1 MHPHSEGT
9 FSMPSSHTP
18 SALVVAFD
26 DHHAVANAG
35 LALTATLAERLGV
48 EAVVDELV
56 DLGDRPGHH
65 RPGRKVLTLLHA
77 MVAGGD
83 VIDDADVLR
92 TARTQELLGHRVM
105 APSTLGTFLRSFTF
119 GHIRQ
124 LDRVAET
131 LLARAW
137 AAGAGPGDQE
147 LTIDVDSTVCEVHGH
162 AKGGAAYGYTR
173 RLGYHP
179 LLASRADTG
188 ELLHLRMRTGS
199 ANTARGAERFVNELA
214 GRVRR
219 AGARGPLTL
228 RGDSG
233 FWSGK
238 VIGACRRH
246 GIGFSITVRQ
256 TKLVKAAIAAIGE
269 DAWTDIDY
277 PDGGAAQ
284 VAETTLA
291 GKAGGRLIVRRTRLV
306 GAQATLWPNWRH
318 HAFITDRAGTAVWL
332 DADHRRHAVV
342 ELAIVSGTEEAT
354 SGLGPR
360 WVRVAA
366 VADGHQRSPTGR
378 GETAGRR
385 PSSSGS
391 WDDASGR
398 FGWWSRRSTRGGQHL
413 GLYERTSMS
422 PPTDRSIVTTAAEPR
437 PRRTTDA
444 RGVAMPGQP
453 AHFEIPADDTAKGRQ
468 FWGSLFD
475 WQFEAMPGP
484 FEYHMTRISDQVG
497 VAVTNMEPGKRGIR
511 TYFYVDDINA
521 GAARVQALG
530 GEANDPGSVPGM
542 GWFATCRDPEG
553 NELGLWQNDP
563 SAPAP
568 TG

>member
-1 MHPHSEGT
+1 MT
-9 FSMPSSHTP
+9 TTP
-18 SALVVAFD
+18 SPTP
-26 DHHAVANAG
+26 G

-56 DLGDRPGHH
+56 DLGDRPGAH

-83 VIDDADVLR
+83 AIDDADVLR
-92 TARTQELLGHRVM
+92 TGRTQEVLGHRVM
-105 APSTLGTFLRSFTF
+105 APSTLGTFLRSFSF

-137 AAGAGPGDQE
+137 AAGAGPGTQE
-147 LTIDVDSTVCEVHGH
+147 LMMDLDSTMCEVHGH

-219 AGARGPLTL
+219 AGAAGPLTL

-233 FWSGK
+233 FWSAK

-256 TKLVKAAIAAIGE
+256 TKSVEAAIAAIGE

-306 GAQATLWPNWRH
+306 GAQATLWPDWRH
-318 HAFITDRAGTAVWL
+318 HAFVTDRAGTAVAL

-342 ELAIVSGTEEAT
+342 ELAIRDLKQGAGLCHCPSGVFGANAAWALVAT
-354 SGLGPR
+354 LAHNLLRWVAALGLG
-360 WVRVAA
+360 V
-366 VADGHQRSPTGR
+366 QRSGGGQDDPPTLHHPARPPHPLRTTPLLAPAVRLAVGHDVPGGPR
-378 GETAGRR
+378 SVACHHPACLTQRSSHHPARR
-385 PSSSGS
+385 P
-391 WDDASGR
+391 ASR
-398 FGWWSRRSTRGGQHL
+398 PL
-413 GLYERTSMS
+413 
-422 PPTDRSIVTTAAEPR
+422 PPR
-437 PRRTTDA
+437 PHVRQ
-444 RGVAMPGQP
+444 QP
-453 AHFEIPADDTAKGRQ
+453 P
-468 FWGSLFD
+468 
-475 WQFEAMPGP
+475 
-484 FEYHMTRISDQVG
+484 
-497 VAVTNMEPGKRGIR
+497 
-511 TYFYVDDINA
+511 
-521 GAARVQALG
+521 
-530 GEANDPGSVPGM
+530 
-542 GWFATCRDPEG
+542 
-553 NELGLWQNDP
+553 
-563 SAPAP
+563 
-568 TG
+568 